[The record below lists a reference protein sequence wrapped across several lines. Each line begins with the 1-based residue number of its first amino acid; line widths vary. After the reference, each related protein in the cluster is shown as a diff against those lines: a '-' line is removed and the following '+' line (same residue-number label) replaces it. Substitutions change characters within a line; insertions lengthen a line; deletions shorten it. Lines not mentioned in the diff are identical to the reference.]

1 MEWTSNQ
8 GPHFLWQF
16 GKGKCKSE
24 NGIPDVSDF
33 GVGGKKPNNV
43 SAVIVL
49 LLAVIVYKP

>member
-33 GVGGKKPNNV
+33 GVGGKKT
-43 SAVIVL
+43 
-49 LLAVIVYKP
+49 K